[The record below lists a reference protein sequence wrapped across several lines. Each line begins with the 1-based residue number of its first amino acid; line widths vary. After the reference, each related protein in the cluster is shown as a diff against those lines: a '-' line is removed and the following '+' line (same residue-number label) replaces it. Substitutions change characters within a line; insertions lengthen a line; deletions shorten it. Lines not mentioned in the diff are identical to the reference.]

1 MKMII
6 QILVLV
12 ILLMASI
19 SDFKRKEIP
28 VFFLGGAGALA
39 LLSMVLSIVSGSF
52 TTVDVISLVPGALM
66 ILISIFTRGELGLA
80 DGIMVMS
87 LGPVFGLDKSLL
99 GLIASL
105 FLSCIF
111 SIGILVLKKGNRK
124 TRLPFIPFLAAGTG
138 VMFICVNYL
147 AL

>member
-66 ILISIFTRGELGLA
+66 ILIYRTLKIDA
-80 DGIMVMS
+80 
-87 LGPVFGLDKSLL
+87 LL
-99 GLIASL
+99 WRT
-105 FLSCIF
+105 
-111 SIGILVLKKGNRK
+111 KE
-124 TRLPFIPFLAAGTG
+124 
-138 VMFICVNYL
+138 VNF
-147 AL
+147 